1 MYPNPHKD
9 KITRS
14 MKLKH
19 FMKSAVRGVKSFIV
33 NKAMGGA
40 NPASL
45 IASNFGNVGV
55 SQANTQ
61 PVQKLLKRHAWELNH
76 PTSKPADPLGFQ
88 HIQYPPELTGT
99 EVGNWILFF
108 SISTNVGDNPAH
120 NSALELAESQNIH
133 PGKKWVSDDG
143 ITELTD
149 YDMYGKEVDKIRHMY
164 AQKGIEIPVRQKTN
178 TVINHNATK
187 DVVTSA
193 IALYMPP
200 DIKVSYGATWDTEE
214 SGLSGDVGN
223 AIKEFENRSGKDSL
237 VDIVT
242 NMGKHGG
249 AAVLQRIQQGVG
261 EFTGQL
267 GLGNWVKLLGKGL
280 GVAINNHKEM
290 FYEGPQFREFSYNFK
305 FWPRNVDET
314 NRVQEIIKSFKVHMH
329 PTKDEGWKARV
340 FRYPSEY
347 EIHYLHRTGV
357 NSHLNKIAR
366 CALTKCDVS
375 YTAEGSNFK
384 TFEDNYEEEPGAPVT
399 YSVDLSFKE
408 LEFMTRDKVA
418 DGF

>member
-33 NKAMGGA
+33 NKAIGGA

-61 PVQKLLKRHAWELNH
+61 PVQKLLKRHAWELNNS
-76 PTSKPADPLGFQ
+76 TNKPADPLGFQ

-133 PGKKWVSDDG
+133 PGKVKVWNDDDTTG
-143 ITELTD
+143 EQYTEI
-149 YDMYGKEVDKIRHMY
+149 DKMRKMY
-164 AQKGIEIPVRQKTN
+164 ADKGIEIPVRQKTN
-178 TVINHNATK
+178 SVLPHNASK
-187 DVVTSA
+187 DMVTSA
-193 IALYMPP
+193 VALYMPP
-200 DIKVSYGATWDTEE
+200 DVKVSYGANWDSEE
-214 SGLSGDVGN
+214 AGFSGDMAN
-223 AIKEFENRSGKDSL
+223 AYKEFKEIAGEKGIA
-237 VDIVT
+237 DIIT
-242 NMGKHGG
+242 SMSKHGG
-249 AAVLQRIQQGVG
+249 MAVLERAKQFGG
-261 EFTGQL
+261 ELTGQF

-280 GVAINNHKEM
+280 GIAINNHKEM
-290 FYEGPQFREFSYNFK
+290 FYEGPQFRTFQYKFA
-305 FWPRNVDET
+305 FWPRNTDET
-314 NRVQEIIKSFKVHMH
+314 NRVQEIIRSFKVHMH
-329 PTKDEGWKARV
+329 PVKQEGWKARM

-357 NSHLNKIAR
+357 NTHLNKISR
-366 CALTKCDVS
+366 CALSKCDVS
-375 YTAEGSNFK
+375 YTPEGGNFK
-384 TFEDNYEEEPGAPVT
+384 TFEDNSLEEPGAPVT
-399 YSVDLSFKE
+399 YTIDLEFKE
-408 LEFMTRDKVA
+408 LEFMTRDKVM